1 LIRWPT
7 RSGHTLANASRVAT
21 CLGCGCTV
29 CSPCRCPG
37 RLCGWQNQLPWVP
50 GWRRRRPDFFHYYGG
65 ANHVALNRAA
75 ARLVARDPA
84 ARRIRRWLRGAA
96 HSDEIVF
103 QSILLNSPLAP
114 TLVNASLRE
123 IDFPAGSPHP
133 RVFTRADL
141 PRLLASAALFARK
154 FDEAVDPGVCLTLA
168 ARLQV
173 TSPPTP

>member
-1 LIRWPT
+1 LHRL
-7 RSGHTLANASRVAT
+7 LALPG
-21 CLGCGCTV
+21 LG
-29 CSPCRCPG
+29 RRLR

-141 PRLLASAALFARK
+141 PRLLANAALFARK